1 MVDILAIVRY
11 NNSLHTKGHKMFTQC
26 IAYAKL
32 VYNKK
37 LNAYKVQIAFN
48 VHKKLVGTN
57 YKYSFPVQSKCN
69 YVSGDLLAEDL
80 QNEVQRTVAFAQ
92 QTLRTT
98 QIVFVD

>member
-1 MVDILAIVRY
+1 
-11 NNSLHTKGHKMFTQC
+11 MFTNC

-37 LNAYKVQIAFN
+37 INAYKVQIAFN

-69 YVSGDLLAEDL
+69 YVSGDLLAENNSKQNADNAL
-80 QNEVQRTVAFAQ
+80 QNFTRDFFSEAGFSVATRIDTFELNA
-92 QTLRTT
+92 
-98 QIVFVD
+98 

>member
-1 MVDILAIVRY
+1 MLT
-11 NNSLHTKGHKMFTQC
+11 HTKGHTMFTNC

-57 YKYSFPVQSKCN
+57 YKYSFPVQAKCN
-69 YVSGDLLAEDL
+69 YVSGDLLAENL
-80 QNEVQRTVAFAQ
+80 EAEVQRTIITASK
-92 QTLRTT
+92 TLRTNN
-98 QIVFVD
+98 IVIVE

>member
-1 MVDILAIVRY
+1 
-11 NNSLHTKGHKMFTQC
+11 MFTQC

-69 YVSGDLLAEDL
+69 YVSGDLLADNL
-80 QNEVQRTVAFAQ
+80 QNEVQRIIETAKKQ
-92 QTLRTT
+92 LRTDY
-98 QIVFVD
+98 VEFV